1 MFPVIN
7 PFIIFAMFHLENEEI
22 NSFKN
27 NLAYFR
33 STFSNALFG
42 TRVSFILDVYF
53 VIPFFVRTLSIVSII
68 ISIYMYTDHFKEYI
82 HLSYVHTREILLLIS
97 H

>member
-1 MFPVIN
+1 MFPIIN

-33 STFSNALFG
+33 STFSNALSG
-42 TRVSFILDVYF
+42 TRVSFILY
-53 VIPFFVRTLSIVSII
+53 ILSYLSLFER
-68 ISIYMYTDHFKEYI
+68 SLYMYTDHFKEYI
-82 HLSYVHTREILLLIS
+82 HPSYVHTREILLVIS

>member
-1 MFPVIN
+1 MFPIIN

-33 STFSNALFG
+33 STFSNALSG

-53 VIPFFVRTLSIVSII
+53 VRTLSIVSII
-68 ISIYMYTDHFKEYI
+68 IPIYMYTDHFKEYI
-82 HLSYVHTREILLLIS
+82 HPSYVHTREILLVIS